1 MKSII
6 LTHYVQ
12 SQMEPLECN
21 LPPDFIHEPP
31 KGYRYE
37 VIRKTSHVLSIWTVC
52 ESGFNYNDHHECY
65 CIWGFCKT
73 KTTAKRGSSY
83 TYYAPINSNKIGKEV
98 SINDTTPYSAMQLNL
113 NPLEYAL
120 YS

>member
-1 MKSII
+1 MDTIQ
-6 LTHYVQ
+6 THYVQ
-12 SQMEPLECN
+12 SPME

-37 VIRKTSHVLSIWTVC
+37 VIRKTSHVRSIWIVYK
-52 ESGFNYNDHHECY
+52 SGFNYNDHNECH

-98 SINDTTPYSAMQLNL
+98 LINDTTPYSAMQLNL
-113 NPLEYAL
+113 NPLEAAFI
-120 YS
+120 